1 MNNKNNTPT
10 IEESLEMIEKKL
22 ESQKKNKITNKSN
35 DKKDSSLKKDNTK
48 ISSLSNLFKANKEI
62 TKPISKKNEKD
73 DVILLTKKIKA
84 KDNKTVRKSKK
95 VFEEKDKNNNDNLNL
110 KNVKNL
116 SKTTE
121 LAVIINKLKKIK
133 DNKFKNK
140 KKSKKINKEIKK
152 LEEAI
157 KLAEDLF
164 KKELLDL

>member
-22 ESQKKNKITNKSN
+22 ESQKKKKITNKSN

-48 ISSLSNLFKANKEI
+48 ISNLSNLFKANKKI

>member
-1 MNNKNNTPT
+1 M
-10 IEESLEMIEKKL
+10 
-22 ESQKKNKITNKSN
+22 
-35 DKKDSSLKKDNTK
+35 
-48 ISSLSNLFKANKEI
+48 FKANKKI

-95 VFEEKDKNNNDNLNL
+95 VFEDKDKNNNDNLNL

>member
-48 ISSLSNLFKANKEI
+48 ISSLSNLFKANKKI